1 LKEGDTPPPH
11 SIFKNGS
18 RAISALAICPNFKLQ
33 SVRSSNMNKNPLNK
47 GALTENAA
55 GIGTVTEGMV
65 EARARELAVIAGRN
79 PPQPSQVE
87 YEQAKR
93 ELTGEPELDAN
104 EAALELIPES
114 ERWDPVPGS
123 TGCPAPESLSED
135 EDSEG
140 RSESAQLVEEGV
152 KEAEHDQM
160 LQAARAA
167 QEADKRE
174 Q

>member
-1 LKEGDTPPPH
+1 
-11 SIFKNGS
+11 
-18 RAISALAICPNFKLQ
+18 
-33 SVRSSNMNKNPLNK
+33 MNKNPLNK
-47 GALTENAA
+47 GILTENAS
-55 GIGTVTEGMV
+55 GIGTVTEEMV
-65 EARARELAVIAGRN
+65 EARARELAAIAGRV
-79 PPQPSQVE
+79 PPQPSQVD

-93 ELTGEPELDAN
+93 ELTGEPELDTQ
-104 EAALELIPES
+104 EAALESIPES

-123 TGCPAPESLSED
+123 TGSHTPESLGED

-140 RSESAQLVEEGV
+140 RSESAQLVEEGI

-167 QEADKRE
+167 GKRDKRD